1 MATQGGQG
9 LAWSSL
15 LGMLSTKEK
24 ERNRKCSVR
33 LLDTIFVGSEQ
44 SGGGRGLQWFFTT
57 KSGTLSR
64 KKTSGAT
71 LEGITDRFSRFAL
84 SNPNNT
90 DRTIGVFV
98 QANGQRQLLSESTLE
113 ELLAPSSSS
122 RLSQP
127 GAFLQVYLRP
137 YRGQD
142 TIVSCRATRSGNN
155 GALSYSFSKRS
166 GAGASAAE
174 AMGPSSLS
182 EQMSRFVE
190 EIESFLQ
197 EAKGCVLQSAALDFV
212 VDDNE
217 HVWLCNVTE
226 CIASGADEG
235 GPREKDKLKDRE
247 KEKENQ
253 AVAGKGNNSGSSLLP
268 ALPNASLGE
277 GRPSSGSR
285 AVRSDTPR
293 GSVLGSGEM
302 LSRVGEAYCCPFG
315 PDDLPGLRAWS
326 LISLAENGENEHR
339 WAIEMDEYKPGMLL
353 SPDPAVEA
361 MRRQRAEA
369 RHKVPM
375 LQALVLR
382 FADRILLGR
391 EPLANE
397 EVFQKAWQAC
407 FHQAKGLASDQRSE
421 VVACGNTHA
430 ICRKL
435 ELLCKINFVG
445 SEKPLELPP
454 DRPQS
459 ESSAVGSSRGSAT
472 GLVGGFGDE
481 EAEEE
486 FSRRVHSAAERNK
499 PPRGADDSIKAR
511 GLVGGVR
518 ALHLHQAFV
527 EPSSQA
533 DSFFNSDMEVVPEPA
548 PKQQQQ
554 QQQQQA
560 QPNKA
565 GAGSVAGKRGDAA
578 AGKRGAGGKKKG
590 GAGAAGS
597 GFRRDAGPMEEPP
610 SIDLIAKFAAEK
622 EKQQRLMRQ
631 QQIDTQ
637 RQVAAAQLSELED
650 GGADPYYLDD
660 AQPDYDE
667 GGVEGWNGARNRR
680 GPASKK
686 GKSGGKKG
694 AAGLQRGGMLEDE
707 ERLARLER
715 MASLPNQLSFLQ
727 QQQQQQQWI
736 SAEAFNPTGSF
747 AGSVVS
753 NSESDFMARHA
764 QHGDTGM
771 LGGVD
776 AMDSLL
782 SNGSLVGVADKL
794 DPALRDRVKQL
805 ERQVQQLSA
814 AGERKDGEID
824 KLLERL
830 KKSNSDLDHARKW
843 SQGELQRLK
852 DEHEMDVIRLREQH
866 AKQMAAIAIAPEPQV
881 NFDGSTSSSPSKQAS
896 DAFQANRQ
904 LLEQLETLRSEQR
917 SQLLRFT
924 EERRSLQAEA
934 SNRLLSQ
941 ERQLKSELS
950 EMRAQVTSLED
961 RVTQY
966 SEEAST
972 AKSKAESLA
981 MTCRQL
987 EMARMEAVEQ
997 QSKLRSDLKNMQQSV
1012 NASYRLESQQGMTVG
1027 VDADTQI
1034 RLNEAKSEASRRQ
1047 LINKVDFLKAQLAA
1061 EQANM
1066 EEMKEAMAANQ
1077 KKMDEMRE
1085 DFRQKAKEMETMKHY
1100 AVEEAEKRMEASYE
1114 SRMAELTTLQTKMM
1128 MMQGQLQDAFQDGAL
1143 LKQREEQAKG
1153 AAARA
1158 NAQQSILRAEIEQL
1172 KVQLAD
1178 VRLELEESQAQAGG
1192 KHNNDAMIRRL
1203 DNERQYLKSQLASEI
1218 THKNE
1223 MQNAL
1228 AQSQH
1233 QLNEVQRQWKQDVDA
1248 LKEQLTNDKHEAV
1261 AKEQRLQAANIT
1273 LEGDIARLETSNRD
1287 LKEAFIKC
1295 RDQVRMEQLAM
1306 ENATSVNRRLT
1317 EQLETTRLDLQRLKQ
1332 VEEQSADAHRQQIS
1346 ALKNAMGEA
1355 ETRKTKEVGKLKE
1368 ELSTQY
1374 LLNSAAQMESMQLR
1388 NGFQEERKALQ
1399 RDAGAGR
1406 IVEMLHRWKK
1416 NRLAHSLRVWSTN
1429 STLLGVAKQFRG
1441 HVNELMKDTLA
1452 EERQAKEAA
1461 LESLTREML
1470 AVQEARVAE
1479 LNSQFSETLEL
1490 DRSAWEEAKREE
1502 LEKLHMEMQQH
1513 IEEVEGHWMAE
1524 IEASKRDGE
1533 NAVYRANQ
1541 QNEIAIGE
1549 VEARCQMT
1557 IDDNYDEYQR
1567 QRAQLQE
1574 EARAREVEMATL
1586 NQHVAEL
1593 EAAHR
1598 QEIVQLM
1605 ASHTTATRQAGQEK
1619 KEALEALRKEA
1630 EQRQAAALQAAQ
1642 EGFERETE
1650 RLVGEWR
1657 QQQSEQFAAFKDECN
1672 ATMGVERQ
1680 QLYEETELRIRDLRT
1695 TWTEERDDLL
1705 KAKEEEYQAMLN
1717 EKVDSHAK
1725 FVEVERV
1732 RAVKLEASKWRQ
1744 ALKDAEHRFELEVNK
1759 ARAEGR
1765 ADREKMA
1772 KEQLREQE
1780 KEHEL
1785 VLQQL
1790 AEKHQGTITSMEI
1803 DHQGELERQQLRFDE
1818 QRKDAE
1824 RKAEAMTKE
1833 ALDREF
1839 GDRMKK
1845 AVEEAWEDSAKV
1857 WQTKLKKEEERLA
1870 QFKRDVATQMQQ
1882 LANERNELQERV
1894 NQSDDMIRRMETMNR
1909 TEVDQLKKDYELER
1923 EMTALQFKNAK
1934 KAALKDLAAEQTATL
1949 DAMEEKYKDIA
1960 EGRIKKEKDR
1970 FEADMKREI
1979 AQLQHES
1986 EQLITGLEEA
1996 VSALKGE
2003 KGALSEQLERT
2014 AQKLEDTEDALFDLQ
2029 TEHKKTKMDSY
2040 VSMWR
2045 TVINVDKMRER
2056 FKAGMDQF
2064 DVERQ
2069 EREAQMQKEFQRNM
2083 NEMTLAAMKLSGLL
2097 QDIEEVRADTQ
2108 RILVGYRSEE
2118 LLEKR
2123 TQIKVLERD
2132 LERLTMERDSLEE
2145 QRDLA
2150 EEEIESLEGQVRE
2163 LEDQIRDHNRTSSM
2177 QNGRINVAH
2186 ARKKRRLDTELE
2198 RVLETIEQKR
2208 INVHDIDD
2216 KAFEKAKQRDEKE
2229 ADMVQLEKEL
2239 VQILVEQQRK
2249 VLSNIEVLR
2258 GSTDEKTRMICHVA
2272 RLPYPPLVNPSIV
2285 DVEEMLRKDQE
2296 DRKKKAEEELEFH
2309 KMTNRSSA
2317 APGPGP
2323 SSNSSVKK
2331 R

>member
-1 MATQGGQG
+1 
-9 LAWSSL
+9 
-15 LGMLSTKEK
+15 
-24 ERNRKCSVR
+24 
-33 LLDTIFVGSEQ
+33 
-44 SGGGRGLQWFFTT
+44 
-57 KSGTLSR
+57 
-64 KKTSGAT
+64 
-71 LEGITDRFSRFAL
+71 
-84 SNPNNT
+84 
-90 DRTIGVFV
+90 
-98 QANGQRQLLSESTLE
+98 
-113 ELLAPSSSS
+113 
-122 RLSQP
+122 
-127 GAFLQVYLRP
+127 
-137 YRGQD
+137 
-142 TIVSCRATRSGNN
+142 
-155 GALSYSFSKRS
+155 
-166 GAGASAAE
+166 
-174 AMGPSSLS
+174 
-182 EQMSRFVE
+182 
-190 EIESFLQ
+190 
-197 EAKGCVLQSAALDFV
+197 
-212 VDDNE
+212 
-217 HVWLCNVTE
+217 
-226 CIASGADEG
+226 
-235 GPREKDKLKDRE
+235 
-247 KEKENQ
+247 
-253 AVAGKGNNSGSSLLP
+253 
-268 ALPNASLGE
+268 
-277 GRPSSGSR
+277 
-285 AVRSDTPR
+285 
-293 GSVLGSGEM
+293 
-302 LSRVGEAYCCPFG
+302 
-315 PDDLPGLRAWS
+315 
-326 LISLAENGENEHR
+326 
-339 WAIEMDEYKPGMLL
+339 
-353 SPDPAVEA
+353 
-361 MRRQRAEA
+361 
-369 RHKVPM
+369 
-375 LQALVLR
+375 
-382 FADRILLGR
+382 
-391 EPLANE
+391 
-397 EVFQKAWQAC
+397 
-407 FHQAKGLASDQRSE
+407 
-421 VVACGNTHA
+421 VACGNTHA

-435 ELLCKINFVG
+435 ELLCKITFVG

-459 ESSAVGSSRGSAT
+459 ESSAVGSSRGSAA
-472 GLVGGFGDE
+472 GLGGGFGDE
-481 EAEEE
+481 EEEE
-486 FSRRVHSAAERNK
+486 FSRRVHSAAERHK
-499 PPRGADDSIKAR
+499 PPRGGDDSIKAR

-554 QQQQQA
+554 QQQGQQQQQQGQQQG

-565 GAGSVAGKRGDAA
+565 GTGAVAGKRGDAA
-578 AGKRGAGGKKKG
+578 AGKRGVGSKKKG
-590 GAGAAGS
+590 AAGAAAGS
-597 GFRRDAGPMEEPP
+597 GFRRDTGSMEEPP
-610 SIDLIAKFAAEK
+610 SVDLIAKFAAEK
-622 EKQQRLMRQ
+622 EKQQRLLRQ

-650 GGADPYYLDD
+650 GGADPYFLDD
-660 AQPDYDE
+660 AQPDYDD
-667 GGVEGWNGARNRR
+667 GGAEGWNGARNRR

-686 GKSGGKKG
+686 TKIGGKKG

-715 MASLPNQLSFLQ
+715 MASLPNQRAFLQ

-771 LGGVD
+771 LGGVE

-782 SNGSLVGVADKL
+782 SNGSLVGVADKV

-881 NFDGSTSSSPSKQAS
+881 NFDGSSSSSPSKQAS

-924 EERRSLQAEA
+924 EERRSLQVEA

-941 ERQLKSELS
+941 ERQLKGEIS

-987 EMARMEAVEQ
+987 ETARMEAVEQ
-997 QSKLRSDLKNMQQSV
+997 QSKLRADLKNMQQSV
-1012 NASYRLESQQGMTVG
+1012 NSSYRLESQQGMTVG

-1034 RLNEAKSEASRRQ
+1034 RLNEAKSDASRRQ

-1061 EQANM
+1061 EQANI
-1066 EEMKEAMAANQ
+1066 EEMKDAMAANQ

-1317 EQLETTRLDLQRLKQ
+1317 EQLETSRLDLQRLKQ

-1388 NGFQEERKALQ
+1388 NSFQEERKALQ
-1399 RDAGAGR
+1399 RDAGASR

-1416 NRLAHSLRVWSTN
+1416 NRLAHSLRVWSTS

-1441 HVNELMKDTLA
+1441 HVNELMKETLA
-1452 EERQAKEAA
+1452 EERQAKDAA

-1479 LNSQFSETLEL
+1479 LNSQFAEKLEQ
-1490 DRSAWEEAKREE
+1490 DRAAWEDAKREE
-1502 LEKLHMEMQQH
+1502 LENVHMEMQQH

-1567 QRAQLQE
+1567 QRAQLQD
-1574 EARAREVEMATL
+1574 EARAREAELATL

-1593 EAAHR
+1593 ETAHR

-1605 ASHTTATRQAGQEK
+1605 ASHTTASRQAGLEM

-1630 EQRQAAALQAAQ
+1630 DLRQAASLQAAQ

-1657 QQQSEQFAAFKDECN
+1657 QQQREEFAAFKDECN
-1672 ATMGVERQ
+1672 ATVGAERQ

-1705 KAKEEEYQAMLN
+1705 KAKDEEYQVMLN

-1744 ALKDAEHRFELEVNK
+1744 ALKDAEHRFELEINK

-1780 KEHEL
+1780 KEHDL
-1785 VLQQL
+1785 VLQQQ

-1818 QRKDAE
+1818 LRKDAE

-1839 GDRMKK
+1839 GDCMKK
-1845 AVEEAWEDSAKV
+1845 SVEEAWEDSAKV
-1857 WQTKLKKEEERLA
+1857 WQTKLKKEEDRLS

-1882 LANERNELQERV
+1882 LASERNELQERV

-2045 TVINVDKMRER
+2045 MTINVDKMRER

-2069 EREAQMQKEFQRNM
+2069 EREAQLQKEFQRNM

-2108 RILVGYRSEE
+2108 RILVGHRSEE

-2132 LERLTMERDSLEE
+2132 LERLTMERDSMEE

-2229 ADMVQLEKEL
+2229 AEMVQLEKEL

-2309 KMTNRSSA
+2309 KMTSRSSS
-2317 APGPGP
+2317 APAPSA
-2323 SSNSSVKK
+2323 SSNTNASTNTSVKK